1 MPKPRRRRRFF
12 ALEGRFEVDDTGEL
26 QGIAQSEPPE
36 AASAVTAENEV
47 PAGTEP
53 ALPGSL
59 EKSDAPDPS
68 PEDELPPA
76 FRLQRTP
83 RPHTETKGRSL
94 FNGAWYLVAGLA
106 AGAIAGY
113 YLRRPA
119 PVTPA
124 VETHA
129 AAPNDA
135 FALTPAD
142 QADLDAAYTAR
153 HARKYTEAE
162 QLFTALE
169 RRHPGWGPM
178 EVELGRTQYYDN
190 KAYDASFTLKAAADK
205 GNSPAEAN
213 FLLGMLNKARRS
225 YPEAEVSFAKAVA
238 IDPTQP
244 EYYFFWGECL
254 REEGKLLEA
263 TGKFHSALLRN
274 QYETATGLYRAK
286 LWLCAIEA
294 DQAAKTG
301 VDAEI
306 DAALAERYPPMEAFI
321 AAAARDLKANDL
333 RAAVAH
339 LASANQR
346 ADPVVVRY
354 ILGDPFFAE
363 TLSKPEVAAI
373 FRSGP
378 PDVSP
383 GPVNAAGPP
392 APAPGR

>member
-12 ALEGRFEVDDTGEL
+12 ALEGRFEVDDSGEL
-26 QGIAQSEPPE
+26 QGIAQPEAPEADSTDPGSIPPDSPPE
-36 AASAVTAENEV
+36 D
-47 PAGTEP
+47 G
-53 ALPGSL
+53 
-59 EKSDAPDPS
+59 
-68 PEDELPPA
+68 LPPA

-83 RPHTETKGRSL
+83 RPRIETKGRSPWS
-94 FNGAWYLVAGLA
+94 GAWCLVAGLV

-113 YLRRPA
+113 YLPRPA
-119 PVTPA
+119 PKTLA
-124 VETHA
+124 VEA
-129 AAPNDA
+129 QAAPNDA

-153 HARKYTEAE
+153 HARKYAEAE

-169 RRHPGWGPM
+169 HRHPGWGPM

-205 GNSPAEAN
+205 GTSPAEAN
-213 FLLGMLNKARRS
+213 FLLGILNKARKS
-225 YPEAEVSFAKAVA
+225 YPDAESSFAKAVA

-254 REEGKLLEA
+254 RDEGKLLDA

-301 VDAEI
+301 VEAEV
-306 DAALAERYPPMEAFI
+306 DAALAKRYPPMEAFI
-321 AAAARDLKANDL
+321 AAAARYVKANDL
-333 RAAVAH
+333 RAAAAH

-354 ILGDPFFAE
+354 ILSDPFFAE
-363 TLSKPEVAAI
+363 VRSKPEVAAI
-373 FRSGP
+373 FRSEP
-378 PDVSP
+378 PDTSP
-383 GPVNAAGPP
+383 GSADAAGSPT
-392 APAPGR
+392 PAPGR